1 MGISITKARSVH
13 PEEREAAACVQPQLQ
28 VHVHRPSALI
38 VTMPTF
44 SLAASG
50 RRRRWTNGGRAGG
63 QCLDSG
69 AVFCL
74 NSETVKAV
82 CAGWRG
88 HYPNRLQEVP
98 RGGSTAAPEVGPH
111 LRIVPLNQMTIGSQ
125 SSNALPP
132 PSHPPTLPPMNWA
145 SSCFSNPLVAQN
157 SNWNFFS
164 HRKLKIVS
172 RGFGFCPAN
181 RAS

>member
-1 MGISITKARSVH
+1 MGRVQWWSCLGISITKARSVH
-13 PEEREAAACVQPQLQ
+13 PEEREAATRVQPQLQ
-28 VHVHRPSALI
+28 VQVHRPSALI
-38 VTMPTF
+38 VTMPTI

-111 LRIVPLNQMTIGSQ
+111 LHIVPLNRADLLISFSG
-125 SSNALPP
+125 ALV
-132 PSHPPTLPPMNWA
+132 SA
-145 SSCFSNPLVAQN
+145 ARKPLVLPQ
-157 SNWNFFS
+157 
-164 HRKLKIVS
+164 VP
-172 RGFGFCPAN
+172 GPALV
-181 RAS
+181 RTCGAAGPGEC

>member
-1 MGISITKARSVH
+1 MHPRMGRVQWWSCLGISITKARSVH
-13 PEEREAAACVQPQLQ
+13 PEEREAATRVQPQLQ
-28 VHVHRPSALI
+28 VQVHRPSALI
-38 VTMPTF
+38 VTMPPF

-125 SSNALPP
+125 SSNALPQ
-132 PSHPPTLPPMNWA
+132 LLYK
-145 SSCFSNPLVAQN
+145 FLI
-157 SNWNFFS
+157 
-164 HRKLKIVS
+164 RL
-172 RGFGFCPAN
+172 
-181 RAS
+181 